1 MRSQEI
7 LAMACGLK
15 DSLNTL
21 FKFAQLTSQISDKM
35 ILAEEDGE
43 ELKGDCPYLSY

>member
-7 LAMACGLK
+7 VAMACGLK
-15 DSLNTL
+15 DSMNIL
-21 FKFAQLTSQISDKM
+21 FKFAQLTNQISDK
-35 ILAEEDGE
+35 ILLAEDE